1 MSESNGV
8 RRWTEALLKIADRP
22 IAVIVLVLLFYLAQD
37 AGWIPSKGRQAV
49 ELIATHAA
57 KVDDVV
63 RRRTEADVERDRRWT
78 ETNNTLVDI
87 LKRKAK
93 IDQALCLAWAREPE
107 IRRVCL
113 EP

>member
-1 MSESNGV
+1 MNEHSPRKLAE
-8 RRWTEALLKIADRP
+8 LLLVIAREP
-22 IAVIVLVLLFYLAQD
+22 VTVIVLVLAFYLAQD
-37 AGWIPSKGRQAV
+37 AGWIPSKSRLAV
-49 ELIATHAA
+49 ELITAHAA

-63 RRRTEADVERDRRWT
+63 RRRTETDTALLE
-78 ETNNTLVDI
+78 I

-93 IDQALCLAWAREPE
+93 IDQALCLSLATDAD

>member
-1 MSESNGV
+1 MTNGTTRQEIREFIV
-8 RRWTEALLKIADRP
+8 WLADRP

-49 ELIATHAA
+49 ELIAAHAA

-63 RRRTEADVERDRRWT
+63 RQRNDTDRALVE
-78 ETNNTLVDI
+78 I

>member
-1 MSESNGV
+1 MTNVNGV
-8 RRWTEALLKIADRP
+8 RRLIEVLIALVREPL
-22 IAVIVLVLLFYLAQD
+22 AVIVLVLLFYMAQD

-49 ELIATHAA
+49 ELIAAHAA
-57 KVDDVV
+57 RVDEVV
-63 RRRTEADVERDRRWT
+63 KQRNETDRALVE
-78 ETNNTLVDI
+78 I

-93 IDQALCLAWAREPE
+93 IDQALCLAWARDPE